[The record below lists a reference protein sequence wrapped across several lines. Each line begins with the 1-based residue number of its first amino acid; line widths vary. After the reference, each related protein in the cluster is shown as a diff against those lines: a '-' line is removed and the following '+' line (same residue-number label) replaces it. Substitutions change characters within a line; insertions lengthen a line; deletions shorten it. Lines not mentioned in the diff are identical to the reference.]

1 MATTR
6 KLSMREFILEFLP
19 KKTDKWIC
27 RSLGIPNIWEGH
39 LQDTTTI
46 VEVNSKNQV
55 MTVNG
60 KRVSPVPLESTEE
73 LEVEGEPEAEE
84 AEEEVTEA

>member
-6 KLSMREFILEFLP
+6 KISMRDFILEFLP

-39 LQDTTTI
+39 LQDRDTI
-46 VEVNSKNQV
+46 VEINSKNQV
-55 MTVNG
+55 MTVGG

-73 LEVEGEPEAEE
+73 LEVEVEGEEE
-84 AEEEVTEA
+84 TEEEVTEA